1 MVYIVSVFVCFD
13 NFVIYGEG
21 KIFLFKD
28 IWFLFYCYFC
38 IKINYFLLKKK
49 YVNKEKNFLYFDYWI
64 CGMYVYW
71 GVGSV
76 MVKDWVFGNF
86 KGM

>member
-38 IKINYFLLKKK
+38 IKINYFKKK
-49 YVNKEKNFLYFDYWI
+49 NMLIKRKIFCILIIGYVG
-64 CGMYVYW
+64 CMYIEV
-71 GVGSV
+71 
-76 MVKDWVFGNF
+76 WVV
-86 KGM
+86 